1 METER
6 ALTAAREKSEHLDNG
21 VHPCVHQHAVRW
33 PPFLFL
39 FPRNL
44 EQTMQ
49 SKPHTVSRR
58 SVIKGAAA
66 LGGASLAGAF
76 PGIAMAQGTA
86 LETKAA
92 KLGFIALTD
101 AAPLFVADEKGFFK
115 KHGMTEVE
123 VLKQSSWGATR
134 DNLVLGSRSNGID
147 GAHILTPMPYL
158 ISTGAVTANNVQV
171 PINILARLNL
181 GGQCISVANE
191 YKDLK
196 VGLDNREFRK
206 ALLAKRVKTGK
217 PVNAAMTFPGGTHD
231 MWIRYWMAAG
241 GVDPNRDITTITV
254 PPAQMVANMKVGSMD
269 TFCVCEPWN
278 RQLINQK
285 IGYTALTTSELWMNH
300 PEKAF
305 AMRAD
310 YVQANPNATR
320 ALLKAVMEAQMW
332 CEDAKNRA
340 EVAEICSR
348 RRWIN
353 APVEDVIDR
362 VKGDFDYG
370 TGRVEANS
378 KFQMRFWKDHAS
390 YPFQSHDLWFL
401 TENIRWGYL
410 PPNIDTKALIAKVNR
425 EDLWRA
431 AAKELGVAAKDI
443 PTSTSRGVEKFFD
456 GKVFDPANPKKY
468 LDSLEIKSIKAA

>member
-1 METER
+1 MQGSSTQAP
-6 ALTAAREKSEHLDNG
+6 AL
-21 VHPCVHQHAVRW
+21 
-33 PPFLFL
+33 
-39 FPRNL
+39 
-44 EQTMQ
+44 
-49 SKPHTVSRR
+49 SRR

-66 LGGASLAGAF
+66 LGGA
-76 PGIAMAQGTA
+76 GIAAGIWPATARAQGTA
-86 LETKAA
+86 PETRAA

-115 KHGMTEVE
+115 KHGMTDVE

-134 DNLVLGSRSNGID
+134 DNLVLGSKNSGID

-181 GGQCISVANE
+181 GGQCISVASE

-196 VGLDNREFRK
+196 VGLDNKEFGK
-206 ALLAKRVKTGK
+206 ALLAKRIKTGK

-231 MWIRYWMAAG
+231 LWIRYWMAAG
-241 GVDPNRDITTITV
+241 GVDPNRDITTIVV

-278 RQLINQK
+278 HQLIHQK
-285 IGYTALTTSELWMNH
+285 IGYTALTTSEMWMNH

-310 YVQANPNATR
+310 YVAANPNATK
-320 ALLKAVMEAQMW
+320 ALLKAIMEAQMY

-340 EVAEICSR
+340 EVAEICAR

-353 APVEDVIDR
+353 APVEDIVDR
-362 VKGDFDYG
+362 MKGDFDYG
-370 TGRVEANS
+370 TGRVVSNS
-378 KFQMRFWKDHAS
+378 PHQMRYWKDNAS
-390 YPFQSHDLWFL
+390 YPYQSHDLWFL

-410 PPNIDTKALIAKVNR
+410 PATIDTKALIAKVNR

-431 AAKELGVAAKDI
+431 AARELGVAARDV
-443 PTSTSRGVEKFFD
+443 PTSTSRGIEKFFD

-468 LDSLEIKSIKAA
+468 LDSLAIKNIKSAA

>member
-1 METER
+1 MPSIP
-6 ALTAAREKSEHLDNG
+6 L
-21 VHPCVHQHAVRW
+21 
-33 PPFLFL
+33 
-39 FPRNL
+39 
-44 EQTMQ
+44 
-49 SKPHTVSRR
+49 SRR
-58 SVIKGAAA
+58 RLIQQVGA
-66 LGGASLAGAF
+66 LGSAAFAGGLLS
-76 PGIAMAQGTA
+76 PRAQATTA

-101 AAPLFVADEKGFFK
+101 AAPLFVADEKGLFK

-123 VLKQSSWGATR
+123 VLKQSSWGTTR
-134 DNLVLGSRSNGID
+134 DNLVLGSPKGGID

-158 ISTGAVTANNVQV
+158 ITTGAVTANNMPV
-171 PINILARLNL
+171 PMNILARLNL
-181 GGQCISVANE
+181 GGQGISVGAE
-191 YKDLK
+191 YADLK
-196 VGLDNREFRK
+196 VGTDAKAFGK
-206 ALLAKRVKTGK
+206 ALAAKRGSGK
-217 PVNAAMTFPGGTHD
+217 AVNAAMTFPGGTHD
-231 MWIRYWMAAG
+231 LWIRYWMAAG
-241 GVDPNRDITTITV
+241 GVDPNKDVTTIVV

-310 YVQANPNATR
+310 WVQAHPNATQ

-332 CEDAKNRA
+332 CEEPANRA

-353 APVEDVIDR
+353 APVADVIDR

-378 KFQMRFWKDHAS
+378 RFQMRFWKDQAS

-401 TENIRWGYL
+401 TENMRWGYL
-410 PPNIDTKALIAKVNR
+410 PTTLDTKALIAKVNR
-425 EDLWRA
+425 EDLWRQA
-431 AAKELGVAAKDI
+431 ANALGVAAKDI
-443 PTSTSRGVEKFFD
+443 PTSTSRGVETFFD

-468 LDSLEIKSIKAA
+468 LDSLSIKTLKAA

>member
-1 METER
+1 MPTTP
-6 ALTAAREKSEHLDNG
+6 L
-21 VHPCVHQHAVRW
+21 
-33 PPFLFL
+33 
-39 FPRNL
+39 
-44 EQTMQ
+44 
-49 SKPHTVSRR
+49 SRR
-58 SVIKGAAA
+58 RLMQHSAA
-66 LGGASLAGAF
+66 LGSAALAGSLLSTR
-76 PGIAMAQGTA
+76 AQASGA
-86 LETKAA
+86 LETTAA

-115 KHGMTEVE
+115 KHGMVDVE
-123 VLKQSSWGATR
+123 VLKQSSWGTTR
-134 DNLVLGSRSNGID
+134 DNLVLGSNKGGID

-158 ISTGAVTANNVQV
+158 MSTGAVTANNV
-171 PINILARLNL
+171 PMPMNILARLNL
-181 GGQCISVANE
+181 GGQCISVGDE

-196 VGLDNREFRK
+196 VGTDTKAFGK
-206 ALLAKRVKTGK
+206 ALLAKRLKTGK
-217 PVNAAMTFPGGTHD
+217 PVSAAMTFPGGTHD
-231 MWIRYWMAAG
+231 MWLRYWMAAG
-241 GVDPNRDITTITV
+241 GVDPNKDITTIVV

-269 TFCVCEPWN
+269 SFCVCEPWN

-310 YVQANPNATR
+310 WVQAHPNAAK
-320 ALLKAVMEAQMW
+320 ALIKAVMEAQMW
-332 CEDAKNRA
+332 CEDPAHRA

-353 APVEDVIDR
+353 APVADVIDR

-401 TENIRWGYL
+401 TENMRWGYL
-410 PPNIDTKALIAKVNR
+410 PTTLDTKALINKVNR
-425 EDLWRA
+425 EDLWRV

-443 PTSTSRGVEKFFD
+443 PTSTSRGVETFFD

-468 LDSLEIKSIKAA
+468 LDSLSIKNIKAA

>member
-1 METER
+1 
-6 ALTAAREKSEHLDNG
+6 
-21 VHPCVHQHAVRW
+21 
-33 PPFLFL
+33 
-39 FPRNL
+39 
-44 EQTMQ
+44 MQ
-49 SKPHTVSRR
+49 GTSTKTISRR
-58 SVIKGAAA
+58 SLIKNAAA
-66 LGGASLAGAF
+66 LGGAGMAG
-76 PGIAMAQGTA
+76 GIWPAIARAQSPA

-123 VLKQSSWGATR
+123 VLKQSSWGTTR
-134 DNLVLGSRSNGID
+134 DNLVLGSKANGID

-158 ISTGAVTANNVQV
+158 ITTGAVTANNVQV
-171 PINILARLNL
+171 PIQILARLNL

-196 VGLDNREFRK
+196 VGLDNKEFKK

-231 MWIRYWMAAG
+231 LWIRYWMAAG
-241 GVDPNRDITTITV
+241 GVDPNRDITTIVV

-285 IGYTALTTSELWMNH
+285 IGYTALTTSELWNNH
-300 PEKAF
+300 PEKSF
-305 AMRAD
+305 AMRKD
-310 YVQANPNATR
+310 YIDANPNATK
-320 ALLKAVMEAQMW
+320 ALLMAVMEAQMW
-332 CEDAKNRA
+332 CEDPKNRA
-340 EVAEICSR
+340 EVADICSR

-353 APVEDVIDR
+353 APLEDIIDR

-370 TGRVEANS
+370 TGRVVSNS
-378 KFQMRFWKDHAS
+378 PHQMRFWKDNAS

-401 TENIRWGYL
+401 TEDMRWGYL
-410 PPNIDTKALIAKVNR
+410 PPSLDTKSLIAKVNR
-425 EDLWRA
+425 EDLWKA
-431 AAKELGVAAKDI
+431 AAKQLGVADKDI
-443 PTSTSRGVEKFFD
+443 PKSTSRGVEKFFD

-468 LDSLEIKSIKAA
+468 LDSLEIKYIKSA

>member
-1 METER
+1 MDSNTPK
-6 ALTAAREKSEHLDNG
+6 TST
-21 VHPCVHQHAVRW
+21 W
-33 PPFLFL
+33 
-39 FPRNL
+39 
-44 EQTMQ
+44 
-49 SKPHTVSRR
+49 SRR
-58 SVIKGAAA
+58 SLIKGAAA
-66 LGGASLAGAF
+66 LGSA
-76 PGIAMAQGTA
+76 GIAGGMWPATASAQSTT

-115 KHGMTEVE
+115 KHGMGEVE
-123 VLKQSSWGATR
+123 VLKQSSWGTTR
-134 DNLVLGSRSNGID
+134 DNLVLGSKSNGID

-158 ISTGAVTANNVQV
+158 ISTGAITSNNVPV
-171 PINILARLNL
+171 PMYILARLNL

-196 VGLDNREFRK
+196 VGLDNKEFKK
-206 ALLAKRVKTGK
+206 ALLAKRLKTGK

-231 MWIRYWMAAG
+231 LWIRYWMAAG
-241 GVDPNRDITTITV
+241 GVDPTRDITTIVV

-278 RQLINQK
+278 HQLIHQK
-285 IGYTALTTSELWMNH
+285 IGYTALTTSELWNNH
-300 PEKAF
+300 PEKSF

-310 YVQANPNATR
+310 YVNANPNATK
-320 ALLKAVMEAQMW
+320 ALLKAVMEAQMY
-332 CEDAKNRA
+332 CEELKNRA

-353 APVEDVIDR
+353 APVEDIVDR
-362 VKGDFDYG
+362 MKGDFDYG
-370 TGRVEANS
+370 TGRVVSNS
-378 KFQMRFWKDHAS
+378 PHQMRYWKDNAS

-401 TENIRWGYL
+401 TEDIRWGYL
-410 PPNIDTKALIAKVNR
+410 PPNLDTKSLIAKVNR
-425 EDLWRA
+425 EDLWKV

-443 PTSTSRGVEKFFD
+443 PTSTSRGLEKFFD

-468 LDSLEIKSIKAA
+468 LDSLEIKNIKAVG

>member
-1 METER
+1 
-6 ALTAAREKSEHLDNG
+6 
-21 VHPCVHQHAVRW
+21 
-33 PPFLFL
+33 
-39 FPRNL
+39 
-44 EQTMQ
+44 MQ
-49 SKPHTVSRR
+49 SNSPRVSRR
-58 SVIKGAAA
+58 TVLQGAAA
-66 LGGASLAGAF
+66 LGGAGLVAGL
-76 PGIAMAQGTA
+76 PRIARAQGTA
-86 LETKAA
+86 PETKAA

-134 DNLVLGSRSNGID
+134 DNLVLGSKSNGID

-158 ISTGAVTANNVQV
+158 ISTGAVTPNNVPV
-171 PINILARLNL
+171 PMNILARLNL
-181 GGQCISVANE
+181 GGQGISVSNE

-196 VGLDNREFRK
+196 IGLDTSAMKK
-206 ALLAKRVKTGK
+206 ALLDKRVRTGK

-231 MWIRYWMAAG
+231 LWIRYWMAAG
-241 GVDPNRDITTITV
+241 GVDPVRDINTIVV

-278 RQLINQK
+278 LQLIHQK
-285 IGYTALTTSELWMNH
+285 IGFTALTTSELWMNH

-305 AMRAD
+305 ALRAD
-310 YVQANPNATR
+310 YVQANPNSTK
-320 ALLKAVMEAQMW
+320 ALLKAVMEAQMY
-332 CEDAKNRA
+332 CEDTRNRA

-348 RRWIN
+348 RRWIS
-353 APVEDVIDR
+353 APVEDIVDR
-362 VKGDFDYG
+362 IKGDFDYG

-378 KFQMRFWKDHAS
+378 KFQMRYWKDHAS

-401 TENIRWGYL
+401 TENQRWGYL
-410 PPNIDTKALIAKVNR
+410 PPGLDTKALIAKVNR

-431 AAKELGVAAKDI
+431 AAKELGVAAADI
-443 PTSTSRGVEKFFD
+443 PASTSRGVEKFFD

-468 LDSLEIKSIKAA
+468 LDSLEIKYLKTAA